1 MGREELRARMDEE
14 ARKLRQEGDDT
25 MVKLKDS
32 IAKHD
37 KLAAE
42 MQATQQRLADT
53 ESSLVKSTDNLNR
66 MTQELAE
73 VKRALDSSERA
84 AGDAK
89 SEAEQ
94 FAIDKEKEIVE

>member
-1 MGREELRARMDEE
+1 MDEE

-25 MVKLKDS
+25 MSKLKDS
-32 IAKHD
+32 FAKHD

-42 MQATQQRLADT
+42 IQATQQRLVDT
-53 ESSLVKSTDNLNR
+53 ESSLSKSTDNIGR

-73 VKRALDSSERA
+73 VKRALDNSERA

-94 FAIDKEKEIVE
+94 FAVDKEKEIVE